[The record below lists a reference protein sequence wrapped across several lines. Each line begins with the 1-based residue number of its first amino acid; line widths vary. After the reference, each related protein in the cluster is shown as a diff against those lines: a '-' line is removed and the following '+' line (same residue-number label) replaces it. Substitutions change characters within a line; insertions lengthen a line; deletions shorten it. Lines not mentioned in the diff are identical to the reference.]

1 MPSISKVQHCVIVA
15 DSFCT
20 AFTPADVEPVNHYK
34 PSFLPSAHVRWIIPA
49 SQLLHL
55 PVLLLL
61 QFGNKTLQD
70 RHLKFDVLRHLEQQ
84 RATAVSHVN
93 LFVCF
98 SITNLI
104 MLHFLADQPCF
115 THTHF
120 IRNLFSQILLHEKDL
135 ADVLT
140 WSLKYSHY

>member
-15 DSFCT
+15 DSLCT

-93 LFVCF
+93 FFVF
-98 SITNLI
+98 QHYQPYNIT
-104 MLHFLADQPCF
+104 FLSRS
-115 THTHF
+115 TLLHTHS
-120 IRNLFSQILLHEKDL
+120 LHKESLLPDP
-135 ADVLT
+135 AP
-140 WSLKYSHY
+140 